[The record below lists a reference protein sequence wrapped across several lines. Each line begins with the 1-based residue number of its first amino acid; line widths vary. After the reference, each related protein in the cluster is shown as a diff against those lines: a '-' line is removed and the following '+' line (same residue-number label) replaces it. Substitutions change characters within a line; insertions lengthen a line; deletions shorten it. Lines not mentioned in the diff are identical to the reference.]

1 MCSSELI
8 HTMRYRDN
16 AHNISEEC
24 KNLGFTTIVTLTAYP
39 DNSFFFFLNSSSYY
53 RGKWQRKLGRVS
65 LNRKDLSK
73 IVSYF

>member
-39 DNSFFFFLNSSSYY
+39 DNSFFFFFKTLLHTTEAN
-53 RGKWQRKLGRVS
+53 GKE
-65 LNRKDLSK
+65 N
-73 IVSYF
+73 